1 VADAGESEHPASG
14 AAGGHGGESAH
25 AGIDTAGWLIKA
37 GVGVIAVFCIGYGI
51 WIGMIIAAACAGDI
65 CPDEF
70 SFIPII
76 PIIPG
81 LLAIWAGRRAL
92 RGTRL
97 GLILVGLCGAAMV
110 AVAVLSGVAVVRP
123 MGNGE
128 VPAAMLPA
136 LAVGL
141 VGVMLLAGVRGRLRE
156 RRRMPPARP

>member
-1 VADAGESEHPASG
+1 MADAGESEHPASG

-37 GVGVIAVFCIGYGI
+37 GVGLIAIFCIGYGI

-70 SFIPII
+70 YFIPII

-110 AVAVLSGVAVVRP
+110 AVAVLSGLGVVRP
-123 MGNGE
+123 LASGE
-128 VPAAMLPA
+128 VPAARLPA

-156 RRRMPPARP
+156 RRRVTPARL